1 MNAIRGRC
9 QSDSSDQIYTRDI
22 WKSQD
27 KSGWQRLAGHEVIVN
42 STLKEGSCTWKIRY
56 GNWELI

>member
-1 MNAIRGRC
+1 MEEPG
-9 QSDSSDQIYTRDI
+9 QIGMAEASRVGEPG
-22 WKSQD
+22 S
-27 KSGWQRLAGHEVIVN
+27 HEVIVN

>member
-1 MNAIRGRC
+1 MEEPG
-9 QSDSSDQIYTRDI
+9 QIGMAEASRDGE
-22 WKSQD
+22 
-27 KSGWQRLAGHEVIVN
+27 SGGHEVIVN